1 MILLNP
7 VSLACSMVIMASL
20 IDEEGEVD
28 VDVDVEEG
36 PAELSADP
44 ATTVCRMRSP
54 SRFVLLLCRLGS
66 MGYQAVSKQD
76 AVKKSNVDP
85 NERKK
90 CNDMSK
96 PVA

>member
-28 VDVDVEEG
+28 VDVEAEEG

-44 ATTVCRMRSP
+44 ATTACRMRSP
-54 SRFVLLLCRLGS
+54 SRCVVLLCRLGS

-76 AVKKSNVDP
+76 AVK
-85 NERKK
+85 EATLILTRE
-90 CNDMSK
+90 
-96 PVA
+96 